1 MAPGYEIALW
11 LEGLGL
17 AGLAVGI
24 WRLRV
29 EEAAR
34 VRALRSVLRSG
45 PDPRIVPSPRPRAD
59 RTRMVL
65 RTVEPSCP
73 GGRVETVPSAAAHAL
88 ARAFMREA

>member
-17 AGLAVGI
+17 AGLVLGL

-34 VRALRSVLRSG
+34 VRALRTVLRTG
-45 PDPRIVPSPRPRAD
+45 PDPRIVPGRPRSD
-59 RTRMVL
+59 RTRMVPHVTKL
-65 RTVEPSCP
+65 R
-73 GGRVETVPSAAAHAL
+73 GGRTGTAPSAAAHAL
-88 ARAFMREA
+88 ARAFTREA

>member
-17 AGLAVGI
+17 AGLAVGL

-34 VRALRSVLRSG
+34 VRGLRTVLRTGS
-45 PDPRIVPSPRPRAD
+45 DARIAAGARPRAD
-59 RTRMVL
+59 RTRMIPHVTGRGGT
-65 RTVEPSCP
+65 RT
-73 GGRVETVPSAAAHAL
+73 GTVPSAAAHAL
-88 ARAFMREA
+88 ARAFARGA

>member
-17 AGLAVGI
+17 AGLTVGL

-34 VRALRSVLRSG
+34 VRALRKVLRTGS
-45 PDPRIVPSPRPRAD
+45 DPRIFTGARPRAD
-59 RTRMVL
+59 RTRMVPHV
-65 RTVEPSCP
+65 T
-73 GGRVETVPSAAAHAL
+73 GRRGMRSGTMPSAAANAL
-88 ARAFMREA
+88 ARAFTRGA